1 MSTKVKKNGLI
12 NSKKKNSFLTIDV
25 KKLSLHSTYKNL
37 KLSNKKNT
45 SRELT
50 YSAINSAVIN
60 SKKNKNKLI
69 IPNLVNTINLEKRKK
84 QIIKLRNFP
93 TLKLKNFGNS
103 FINSNY
109 FDINNNNY
117 FVNLY
122 NTSIPKTVKRVDI
135 SKRFNTKENKHL
147 VNKVKYLNLTN
158 LKKNI
163 NFHMKTKSF
172 ERKKYSLN
180 NIKIN
185 ESDKK
190 MKNYR
195 NKLLLEFMK
204 HFKNTIFSYLKKY
217 FNFLRKQILSI
228 RKSGISTS
236 YIYKK
241 KLNQISKIKDNHQN
255 FSYNNSSK
263 KIYQKN
269 FNNKVNMK
277 YSNISKNIGKNV
289 INKIMCNQSKDILND
304 EVRNIFLDSNN
315 LAQNNFLKKKINI
328 NKSYKRKIL
337 KKELKLNG
345 IDKLKMNKSIRKGN
359 EKIHIRFNHKLYI
372 WDKKKNKK
380 KFSNISIEKYV
391 VSFSLICNKDIS
403 DFLETRKNYINR
415 KRKNLILS
423 SILEVEEKIS
433 NSNHNKFRKDNI

>member
-69 IPNLVNTINLEKRKK
+69 IPNLVNTINLERRKK

-163 NFHMKTKSF
+163 NLHIKAKSF

-190 MKNYR
+190 
-195 NKLLLEFMK
+195 
-204 HFKNTIFSYLKKY
+204 
-217 FNFLRKQILSI
+217 
-228 RKSGISTS
+228 
-236 YIYKK
+236 
-241 KLNQISKIKDNHQN
+241 
-255 FSYNNSSK
+255 
-263 KIYQKN
+263 
-269 FNNKVNMK
+269 
-277 YSNISKNIGKNV
+277 
-289 INKIMCNQSKDILND
+289 
-304 EVRNIFLDSNN
+304 
-315 LAQNNFLKKKINI
+315 
-328 NKSYKRKIL
+328 
-337 KKELKLNG
+337 
-345 IDKLKMNKSIRKGN
+345 
-359 EKIHIRFNHKLYI
+359 
-372 WDKKKNKK
+372 
-380 KFSNISIEKYV
+380 
-391 VSFSLICNKDIS
+391 
-403 DFLETRKNYINR
+403 
-415 KRKNLILS
+415 
-423 SILEVEEKIS
+423 
-433 NSNHNKFRKDNI
+433 